1 MRVNQV
7 LTKAGYLELGIR
19 GRVCAGLWASLERG
33 H

>member
-19 GRVCAGLWASLERG
+19 GRVCWLVGQP
-33 H
+33 